1 VVSVAPAAAVLPLSS
16 VSRECARG
24 SVEAHRITENGVFR
38 TLALGVR
45 ASRNASL
52 AREAIARTIRSMVE
66 EMDGEG
72 RLALET
78 KRAMNRQASKRH
90 AELV

>member
-1 VVSVAPAAAVLPLSS
+1 MLPLSS

-24 SVEAHRITENGVFR
+24 LVEAHRITETGVFR

-52 AREAIARTIRSMVE
+52 ARDAVAHTVTKLVD
-66 EMDGEG
+66 EMRGG
-72 RLALET
+72 RLVSTSAARGRGECE
-78 KRAMNRQASKRH
+78 AAG
-90 AELV
+90 